1 MVRQGLLLG
10 VSHEVLRVFENRP
23 RIAQIATKHDRV
35 VHSMRDTAGVTKML
49 RPFQACLSMSL
60 GADGIAAQIK
70 RQAGFAKGAHLHVMS
85 AINAR
90 VGEVRLNIIKLKPLL
105 DLPATCLL
113 VPKHEQCGPLA
124 VMSLQCQSS
133 VANIVRK
140 TKQLVGSAPAGL
152 EIHGNP
158 PRTPSGR
165 KMQRRLW

>member
-1 MVRQGLLLG
+1 
-10 VSHEVLRVFENRP
+10 
-23 RIAQIATKHDRV
+23 
-35 VHSMRDTAGVTKML
+35 
-49 RPFQACLSMSL
+49 MSL

-140 TKQLVGSAPAGL
+140 TKQLVGSARPVWKSMVIRHEPIRPQKA
-152 EIHGNP
+152 I
-158 PRTPSGR
+158 RTV
-165 KMQRRLW
+165 